1 MPSGITPRM
10 MSMPSYSKSE
20 VILVRYPFSALSGV
34 KVRPAIIV
42 NAPHVSQ
49 DVFIVPLTS
58 RTTSLLAGEF
68 VLTDWAAAG
77 LHVPT
82 AVKRGLYTAH
92 ETLVLKR
99 VGRLTLTDVEEVV
112 QSLRQWLV
120 HSPRS
125 TWAIEDSMVRS
136 SHETTSLYSTLDR

>member
-1 MPSGITPRM
+1 MCI
-10 MSMPSYSKSE
+10 PSYSKNE
-20 VILVRYPFSALSGV
+20 VVLVRYPSSALSGV
-34 KVRPAIIV
+34 KVRPAVIV

-68 VLTDWAAAG
+68 ILVEWAAAG

-82 AVKRGLYTAH
+82 AVKRGLYTVH

-99 VGRLTLTDVEEVV
+99 VGRLIPTDTEHVS
-112 QSLRQWLV
+112 QSLRQWLGL
-120 HSPRS
+120 S
-125 TWAIEDSMVRS
+125 
-136 SHETTSLYSTLDR
+136 